1 MKTNMR
7 GWQAALALSLLW
19 AGTAHGLTDE
29 EACIAGRIKAKG
41 SYVSCVSKFFAKR
54 PAATQI
60 AGDDHAKLMACVDK
74 YAAAWDKLKGLADSP
89 TCGGLDRF
97 VDNGTTV
104 TDRLT
109 LLTWE
114 KKSGDTDLNDNTGDV
129 HDPDNGYGISLSNDE
144 DGAAFSIFLADL
156 NAFPGLGNAR
166 SWRLPTLVE
175 LLSVT
180 GQTVLGGAYS
190 TVSSSTTLYQND
202 PGQVW
207 AVNTALNQVEVRPKW
222 GAIPVRAVR
231 GGL

>member
-1 MKTNMR
+1 MKSNMR
-7 GWQAALALSLLW
+7 GWQAAVAASLLW

-41 SYVSCVSKFFAKR
+41 AYVSCVSKFFAKR

-60 AGDDHAKLMACVDK
+60 GGDDHAKLMACVTK
-74 YAAAWDKLKGLADSP
+74 YGAAWDKLKGLADSP

-114 KKSGDTDLNDNTGDV
+114 KKSGDTDLNPNPADV
-129 HDPDNGYGISLSNDE
+129 HDPDNGYGITFATDE
-144 DGAAFSIFLADL
+144 DGAAFSIFLAEL
-156 NAFPGLGNAR
+156 NAFPGLGSAR
-166 SWRLPTLVE
+166 GWRLPTLVE

-180 GQTVLGGAYS
+180 GQTVLGGAYA
-190 TVSSSTTLYQND
+190 TVSSSTTLDQNNV
-202 PGQVW
+202 GQVW
-207 AVNTALNQVEVRPKW
+207 AVNSALGTVEVRPKW